1 MPTYTN
7 GSHLCSLLWGVM
19 LEMTGRFSRGSSA
32 KGGKLG
38 KAYGVSICT
47 GWNGQWKYDGDLA
60 KQELS
65 LLMSLIDHLGIL
77 TLVVRRLDMGQAL
90 SRLDVIWAYKH
101 CVLLSLRMLEHL
113 CTTRTIMFEHV
124 YWRLQSVSK
133 LPSKVRSR
141 KGF

>member
-1 MPTYTN
+1 M
-7 GSHLCSLLWGVM
+7 
-19 LEMTGRFSRGSSA
+19 
-32 KGGKLG
+32 K
-38 KAYGVSICT
+38 SICST
-47 GWNGQWKYDGDLA
+47 QWVPSSKFWTGQWKYDGDQA

-65 LLMSLIDHLGIL
+65 LLMSLTDYLGIL

-90 SRLDVIWAYKH
+90 SRLHVIWTYKH

-133 LPSKVRSR
+133 LLFQGEKQERVLGGGRLDTGRPRGVLLLWGSSLWDSQHGLK
-141 KGF
+141 